1 MSPLLPP
8 MLGRDNQ
15 LQKSIIPGVF
25 PEVPD
30 PMTDDDPLQ
39 HPQQLNDLLLFRLH
53 RIHATAGPLVMR
65 MCERDYGITRREWRV
80 LSSLADVEGVLSSE
94 LAVRATLDRARTSR
108 AITSL
113 TDKGLLRREPK
124 PSDRREVHVFLTERG
139 RAVYAEV
146 FPRIAAIQRDLLSP
160 FSDEE
165 RQQFSK
171 LITRLQAS
179 ASRLNPGGELLQ
191 PLEDSPD

>member
-1 MSPLLPP
+1 
-8 MLGRDNQ
+8 
-15 LQKSIIPGVF
+15 
-25 PEVPD
+25 
-30 PMTDDDPLQ
+30 
-39 HPQQLNDLLLFRLH
+39 
-53 RIHATAGPLVMR
+53 MR

-146 FPRIAAIQRDLLSP
+146 FPRIAAIQRVRGGVTKKIWKKD
-160 FSDEE
+160 F
-165 RQQFSK
+165 R
-171 LITRLQAS
+171 RLMN
-179 ASRLNPGGELLQ
+179 RRFLK
-191 PLEDSPD
+191 